1 MKIKTQY
8 INTCGNSYK
17 QVYSDKCIFKKTER
31 SQINKLTLHLKELS
45 KEQQAKPKFSR
56 RKEITKIS
64 RNKKNREGKTIEKN

>member
-45 KEQQAKPKFSR
+45 KE
-56 RKEITKIS
+56 
-64 RNKKNREGKTIEKN
+64 